1 MHTKNTILIYNCSI
15 KISKMITQLKNKLLL
30 NTVSIKSEKLLKKY
44 LIDHP
49 TTTCILFQINHLNSD
64 LELIKQLRCISFY
77 PEIILINDNM
87 FPEDIK
93 SFVEYG
99 VFYIFEP
106 PYTSAELK
114 ILLQQ
119 VLKKNNCIEKLKLL
133 IQVSLDPTYYD
144 SYISTLEKINKNPIE
159 TLPLHIHDLEKKK
172 KEKKIKK
179 QKNTIDQKSM
189 ILSNK
194 NLLIVEDDR
203 SLLDRLKK
211 WLSLHFDC
219 IYVAQ
224 CGKDALNI
232 ILNQQ
237 IDLALIDLGLSDD
250 TGEVLLQKIKHINC
264 CKIVLTA
271 FKDNDLMLSCFEKG
285 AHEYITKPFQ
295 MSHTLAKIKHTI
307 YSYNEKKDSLTL

>member
-15 KISKMITQLKNKLLL
+15 EISKMITQLNNELLL
-30 NTVSIKSEKLLKKY
+30 NTVSIKSEQLLKKY
-44 LIDHP
+44 LIDYP
-49 TTTCILFQINHLNSD
+49 TTSCIMFQINHLNSD
-64 LELIKQLRCISFY
+64 LELIKQLRCLSFY

-99 VFYIFEP
+99 VFYIFDP
-106 PYTSAELK
+106 PYTSAQLK

-144 SYISTLEKINKNPIE
+144 SYLAALKKINKSQIKQP
-159 TLPLHIHDLEKKK
+159 PLHIHKLE

-179 QKNTIDQKSM
+179 HKKNIDQKSL
-189 ILSNK
+189 ILSKK

-203 SLLDRLKK
+203 SLLNRLKK

-237 IDLALIDLGLSDD
+237 IDLALIDLGLPDD
-250 TGEVLLQKIKHINC
+250 TGEVLLQKIKHVNC

-307 YSYNEKKDSLTL
+307 YSYKEKKDSLIL